1 MGTGRPI
8 DPDRK
13 ARYRPNAGTDP
24 PSPAIGSQGEGG
36 SIMDRSRLGRGLAI
50 LAVAAL
56 AVAVVSPAFSAAP
69 LTKSKVKKIAK
80 KQALAVL
87 ASEGALNGSRWVVEE
102 FTAPTPNFS
111 HEATVNCPSGT
122 RLVTGGVDS
131 PGGLEAL
138 WLNESGP
145 VINGSNLGTT
155 GPGTYSAATGWHVQV
170 FNDESTPL
178 VYRVGVLCA
187 KPAP

>member
-1 MGTGRPI
+1 
-8 DPDRK
+8 
-13 ARYRPNAGTDP
+13 
-24 PSPAIGSQGEGG
+24 
-36 SIMDRSRLGRGLAI
+36 MDRSRIGRALGVVAIAVLAI
-50 LAVAAL
+50 
-56 AVAVVSPAFSAAP
+56 AVVSPAFSAAP
-69 LTKSKVKKIAK
+69 VTKAQVKKIAK
-80 KQALAVL
+80 KQARAVL
-87 ASEGALNGSRWVVEE
+87 TSEGALNGSRWVVAE
-102 FTAPTPNFS
+102 FTAPTPGDS

-170 FNDESTPL
+170 FNDEPTPL

-187 KPAP
+187 EPAP